1 MNRFLNV
8 GLLVAGLLCILTF
21 ASAGAQAQGYFSP
34 PSGQPIDNIAVVGA
48 ERIEPSTILTYLDV
62 KAGDDMTQE
71 TFDRALK
78 SLYGTGLFADVTL
91 RQKGGT
97 LEVTVVE
104 NPVINEIA
112 FEGNDK
118 IKDEELL
125 AEIQLRPRQVFT
137 RTKVQADSNRLFQLY
152 QRGGRF
158 SVNIDPKIIELDQN
172 RVNLVF
178 EIDEGDVTKV
188 RSIRFVGNEKFDDD
202 KLRSEISSRE
212 NEWYRFLSTADR
224 FDPDRLGYDQEL
236 LRRFYLSQGY
246 ADFRIV
252 SANAELSQERDQFY
266 ITFTVEEGERYK
278 INEVSINSELANFDA
293 DILKPHITFAP
304 GEWYNAEEVKI
315 SVDKITDALGDL
327 QYAFVNIRP
336 DVKRNR
342 EVKTVDIS
350 VNISEAPRVYVER
363 IDVKGNVRTMDK
375 VIRREMLLEEG
386 DPYNRTKLARSEQNI
401 KDLNYFET
409 VTVTP
414 KPGTSADK
422 TVLDIEVAEQS
433 TGELSVGA
441 GFSTSDGPLADF
453 RITERN
459 LMGKGQILS
468 LAATIAGERTEFS
481 TSFTEPYFLDR
492 DFSAGVDAFHQTRD
506 LQDESSF
513 NQRRTGGGLRF
524 GYPLSEKWRQSLRY
538 RIENNEIMDVQAG
551 ASRYVR
557 DQAGKRLTSAIAQ
570 TLNYDSR
577 DSTLTPT
584 NGLFAWFDTE
594 YAGIGGDANYISG
607 KLGASYY
614 YPIADKWVLNL
625 LGEGGA
631 IHGMGGENVRI
642 NERYNLGGSTL
653 RGFESA
659 GIGPRDLNTDDSL
672 GGNLFYRGMVEL
684 TMPTPLPE
692 DFGIKAHTFTD
703 FGSLWDLDEASIPG
717 IVDENTIRA
726 SAGVGI
732 SWRSPMGPVRA
743 DVSFPYAK
751 EDYDQTETFRFSFG
765 TRF

>member
-1 MNRFLNV
+1 LSLA
-8 GLLVAGLLCILTF
+8 LLIAGLLCFSHF
-21 ASAGAQAQGYFSP
+21 APAPAQAQGYYSP
-34 PSGQPIDNIAVVGA
+34 PNGQPIQDIAVVGA

-62 KAGDDMTQE
+62 NRGDSMTTE

-78 SLYGTGLFADVTL
+78 SLFGTGLFADVTL

-118 IKDEELL
+118 MKDEELL

-137 RTKVQADSNRLFQLY
+137 RTKVQADSTRLYQLY

-158 SVNIDPKIIELDQN
+158 SVNIEPKIIELDQN

-178 EIDEGDVTKV
+178 EIDEGDVTEV

-224 FDPDRLGYDQEL
+224 YDPDRLGFDQEL

-252 SANAELSQERDQFY
+252 SANAELSPERDSFY
-266 ITFTVEEGERYK
+266 LTFTVEEGERYK
-278 INEVSINSELANFDA
+278 VGDVAINSELKNFDA
-293 DILKPHITFAP
+293 DVLKPHVTFGP
-304 GEWYNAEEVKI
+304 DDWYNAEEVKI
-315 SVDKITDALGDL
+315 SVDKITAALGDM

-342 EVKTVDIS
+342 EAQTVDIAI
-350 VNISEAPRVYVER
+350 NISEAPRVFVER
-363 IDVKGNVRTMDK
+363 IDVHGNVRTMDK
-375 VIRREMLLEEG
+375 VVRREMLLEEG
-386 DPYNRTKLARSEQNI
+386 DPYNRTKLARSEQEV

-414 KPGTSADK
+414 KPGSAPDK
-422 TVLDIEVAEQS
+422 TVIDIEVAEQS

-459 LMGKGQILS
+459 LMGKGQTLS
-468 LAATIAGERTEFS
+468 LGATVAGERSEFS
-481 TSFTEPYFLDR
+481 TSFTEPYFMGR
-492 DFSAGVDAFHQTRD
+492 DFSAGIDAFHVTRD

-524 GYPLSEKWRQSLRY
+524 GYPLSEKWRQVIRY
-538 RIENNEIMDVQAG
+538 RIENNEIMDVQQG
-551 ASRYVR
+551 ASRYVV
-557 DQAGKRLTSAIAQ
+557 DQAGKRLTSAISQ
-570 TLNYDSR
+570 TLTYDSR
-577 DSTLTPT
+577 DSSLIPT
-584 NGLFAWFDTE
+584 NGLFGWLETE
-594 YAGIGGDANYISG
+594 YAGIGGDANYVSG
-607 KLGASYY
+607 KLGASYF
-614 YPIADKWVLNL
+614 YPIADNWVFNI

-631 IHGMGGENVRI
+631 ITGVGGETVRI
-642 NERYNLGGSTL
+642 NERYYLGGSTL
-653 RGFESA
+653 RGFASS
-659 GIGPRDLNTDDSL
+659 GVGPRDLNTDDSL
-672 GGNLFYRGMVEL
+672 GGNLFYRGSLEL

-703 FGSLWDLDEASIPG
+703 VGSLWDLDEPAAVG
-717 IVDENTIRA
+717 LVDEHTVRA

-751 EDYDQTETFRFSFG
+751 EDYDEEEMFRFSFG